1 MGSIAEAASSGDRHA
16 TLIAMREKLA
26 QDMDDAT
33 PSVVAQIA
41 GRLSAV
47 LLELDEI
54 PVGAEVSTLD
64 DLDAKRKSRV
74 PGSEQLPSARAPR
87 RHSGS

>member
-1 MGSIAEAASSGDRHA
+1 
-16 TLIAMREKLA
+16 
-26 QDMDDAT
+26 
-33 PSVVAQIA
+33 VAQIA

-54 PVGAEVSTLD
+54 PDGVEVSTLD